1 MTTVSVQLV
10 NVDSH
15 WTRACQKAVTTLND
29 LFRRNGVSVALA
41 IGHSAAP
48 TIAVKLDP
56 SIQGTA
62 VHGRT
67 SAESNDSG
75 RLLRA
80 VVSLPVKVP
89 INTPQGIRDAGPG
102 ILEVIAGH
110 EFVHAL
116 GHGSHNSQLMG
127 QTMYKE
133 LGDNAAGDTLRSGGV
148 KMPPLTLSSESV
160 VQLKTIWN

>member
-1 MTTVSVQLV
+1 MTTVSVQL
-10 NVDSH
+10 NHLGTH
-15 WTRACQKAVTTLND
+15 WTRACEKAVATLND
-29 LFRRNGVSVALA
+29 LLRRNGVGVSLA
-41 IGHSAAP
+41 IGRSTAP
-48 TIAVKLDP
+48 SIAVKIDP
-56 SIQGTA
+56 GIQGNA

-67 SAESNDSG
+67 TAESNDTG

-80 VVSLPVKVP
+80 VVGLPVKVT
-89 INTPQGIRDAGPG
+89 INTPQGMRDAGPG

-116 GHGSHNSQLMG
+116 GHASHNSELMG

-133 LGDNAAGDTLRSGGV
+133 LGDSAAGDRLRSGGA

-160 VQLKTIWN
+160 DQLKTIWR